1 VRYRADFGKMIPLAT
16 AVIALL
22 IMITFTGLYLDIT
35 QPFG

>member
-1 VRYRADFGKMIPLAT
+1 MIPLAT

-22 IMITFTGLYLDIT
+22 IMITFAGLYLDIT